1 MRPKPGE
8 FRTNVSQGGVI
19 SLDNI
24 PDDAVTFAVKIARM
38 CRLNDV
44 GLDIYCYQGAYGVL
58 ELNMKYGKE
67 GFRQATP

>member
-1 MRPKPGE
+1 
-8 FRTNVSQGGVI
+8 
-19 SLDNI
+19 
-24 PDDAVTFAVKIARM
+24 VKIARM

-67 GFRQATP
+67 GFRQAGIDYYRLMDEMIQNGQI